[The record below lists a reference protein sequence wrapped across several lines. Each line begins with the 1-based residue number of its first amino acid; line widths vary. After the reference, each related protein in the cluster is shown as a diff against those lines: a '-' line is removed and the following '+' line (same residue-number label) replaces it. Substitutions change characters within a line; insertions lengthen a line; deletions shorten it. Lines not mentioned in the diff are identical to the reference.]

1 MSYLGNPAPSTLEA
15 WEREEN
21 QYIDSSIS
29 NLSHRQ
35 RMSIL
40 LTVGLV
46 TAIEI
51 SNRLSINVLLPD
63 MQGNVAANP
72 DEISWVVTLY
82 NLGYLCS
89 MALSSWMTRV
99 VGARKHLLYSIGL
112 YSIGALGCFLSPHNL
127 QSLLAARLIM
137 GFGGGAFLVRA
148 VILAG
153 MMFPGKARAGAVTA
167 LYGVL
172 FFFLVT
178 YPIAIGWIADQ
189 IHWNYAFLLDFPFLA
204 LGAYLVWR
212 VIPPGY
218 LFRRKREK
226 PDIRG
231 AFLLITALSCLQ
243 VATSRGERDEW
254 FDSTWISV
262 ALVAAVVCTLLY
274 IWWDTRSSV
283 VAPVFHLRMIW
294 RQAAVRTSF
303 GVVLI
308 VGAILGSGLYV
319 LPQYLRYVQD
329 FSTAQT
335 GWFISAF
342 TLGLGTCRF
351 ISLRVVLPRLG
362 GPWTVGIGLMCLIAT
377 FSTFLYVWTPTTP
390 TYILWGLVFLQ
401 GASVSPSLLGASNI
415 STGSAALADLNDI
428 STMFFFTRQ
437 LGNTFGVTAA
447 TVLFDRR
454 MTFHSSRL
462 LDTANRIDPI
472 VTRTLSSY
480 SGLIHR
486 NGGPGSVPGFGA
498 LQIFQNNVITQS
510 RLLSFIDI
518 YFGMAVLV
526 GVGLLI
532 LVLTRFRFKSGP
544 NCFHVW

>member
-1 MSYLGNPAPSTLEA
+1 MSYLGNPTPATLEA
-15 WEREEN
+15 WEREES
-21 QYIDSSIS
+21 QYITSSIS

-35 RMSIL
+35 RMAIL

-99 VGARKHLLYSIGL
+99 VGARKHLSYSIGL

-148 VILAG
+148 VTACGHDVPRQSANCRCHMALRRPVRL
-153 MMFPGKARAGAVTA
+153 PGH
-167 LYGVL
+167 
-172 FFFLVT
+172 
-178 YPIAIGWIADQ
+178 ISDC
-189 IHWNYAFLLDFPFLA
+189 HWLDRGSDPLELRVSPGFPFLA
-204 LGAYLVWR
+204 LGAYLVWTI
-212 VIPPGY
+212 IPKGY

-231 AFLLITALSCLQ
+231 AFFLITALSCLQ
-243 VATSRGERDEW
+243 LATSRGERDEW
-254 FDSTWISV
+254 FDSTWITV
-262 ALVAAVVCTLLY
+262 ASIASDVFAALY
-274 IWWDTRSSV
+274 IWWDTRDANA
-283 VAPVFHLRMIW
+283 APVFHLRMIW

-303 GVVLI
+303 GIVLI
-308 VGAILGSGLYV
+308 VGSILGAGLYV

-342 TLGLGTCRF
+342 TLGLSTCNF
-351 ISLRVVLPRLG
+351 FSLRVLLPRLG
-362 GPWTVGIGLMCLIAT
+362 GPKAVGLGLICMIAT
-377 FSTFLYVWTPTTP
+377 FSSFIYVWTPTTP
-390 TYILWGLVFLQ
+390 TYVLLGFIFLQ
-401 GASVSPSLLGASNI
+401 GASLSPALLGASNI
-415 STGSAALADLNDI
+415 STGNAVPADLNDV

-462 LDTANRIDPI
+462 LDIANRIDP
-472 VTRTLSSY
+472 VATRTLSAY

-526 GVGLLI
+526 GFGLLL
-532 LVLTRFRFKSGP
+532 LVITRFRIKNGP
-544 NCFHVW
+544 HSFHVW